1 MIIAKGGSVSDFTN
15 FQTQEVISTITPWYS
30 FIDPKLDQI
39 FRRVKKLHGIFYTVC
54 IILSVEP

>member
-30 FIDPKLDQI
+30 FIDPKLAQI
-39 FRRVKKLHGIFYTVC
+39 FRRVKKLHGMHN
-54 IILSVEP
+54 P